1 MPATI
6 STTGNVTQINL
17 SGEFDFSSQDEL
29 KQVFDKAINAAAT
42 EIQLDLVQAVK
53 GLTSEEVEAKYYQ
66 LLDRHREEL
75 GLAPLRR
82 ILRPSLD

>member
-1 MPATI
+1 MQKADLEEM
-6 STTGNVTQINL
+6 VRINEARYDAL
-17 SGEFDFSSQDEL
+17 MLEL
-29 KQVFDKAINAAAT
+29 VSIKDRLDMVT

>member
-1 MPATI
+1 MQKADLEEMVRI
-6 STTGNVTQINL
+6 NEARYDALMLELVSIKDRLDMVT
-17 SGEFDFSSQDEL
+17 D
-29 KQVFDKAINAAAT
+29 
-42 EIQLDLVQAVK
+42 IQLDLVQAVK

-66 LLDRHREEL
+66 VLDRHREEL